1 MAIFG
6 GSSTLDAFF
15 DESDGAGRLPITSVS
30 GYVFEKERYLQFEAE
45 LRAACDE
52 LGIEFFRT
60 SECLH
65 KTGQFA
71 RFPKDGPT
79 FEDAE
84 RRVIA
89 LVREYAFLGV
99 GASVSEATFKLAAPP
114 IELPPLL
121 NAPYSMLCH
130 WCLAEIGRW
139 ADDVGFGG
147 SITYMFESGN
157 DDQSRAGASLN
168 WASKQ
173 PILRAHYRYESHGF
187 VNKGKARGLEAA
199 DLLAYFIRR
208 E

>member
-1 MAIFG
+1 MSHLLHLLLPDGGLVAIFG

-45 LRAACDE
+45 LRAACEE

-99 GASVSEATFKLAAPP
+99 GAAVSGLQ
-114 IELPPLL
+114 
-121 NAPYSMLCH
+121 
-130 WCLAEIGRW
+130 R
-139 ADDVGFGG
+139 DD
-147 SITYMFESGN
+147 
-157 DDQSRAGASLN
+157 
-168 WASKQ
+168 
-173 PILRAHYRYESHGF
+173 
-187 VNKGKARGLEAA
+187 
-199 DLLAYFIRR
+199 
-208 E
+208 